1 MFNSIALNVVIGL
14 IFIFLLYSLL
24 ATVISEMIASVLGL
38 RARTLKSA
46 ISRML
51 NDEKV
56 QSFFK
61 RFWNSLRIMKTPDN
75 EIINGFYN
83 SPEIKYLGGT
93 GLFSKPSF
101 IKASSF
107 SKTLVDELAG
117 PGKVTS
123 ERITAVLKASAH
135 QAGHNGAGV
144 TRVPI
149 DRESAEYVLTL
160 WEEAEADVVRFK
172 KLIED
177 WFNRT
182 MEQAS
187 EWYKRKI
194 QLVLLVLGFCMAWF
208 FYADTFQIV
217 KTLSKDKDAREQLV
231 LLAEAYSKSNPAGGE
246 ASLSEVKKKLDMDV
260 ANANAILGLG
270 GWLPEQ
276 MQVVT
281 DPNSLRKT
289 YSSPVDPVCLPL
301 RQRGLASGTLKFT
314 FGDKLTYL
322 LLLAYHHFFGFLLT
336 AIAVSLG
343 APFWFDLLNK
353 VMKLRT
359 GGDKI

>member
-38 RARTLKSA
+38 RARTLMLA

-56 QSFFK
+56 QTLLK

-75 EIINGFYN
+75 EIIRGFYN
-83 SPEIKYLGGT
+83 SPEIKYLGST
-93 GLFSKPSF
+93 GLFRKPSF
-101 IKASSF
+101 IRASSF
-107 SKTLVDELAG
+107 SKTLIDELAG
-117 PGKVTS
+117 PGPVTS
-123 ERITAVLKASAH
+123 EKITAVLKASAH
-135 QAGHNGAGV
+135 KAGNNGAGV
-144 TRVPI
+144 TRVAI

-160 WEEAEADVVRFK
+160 WEEAEADVAKFK
-172 KLIED
+172 KLLED

-187 EWYKRKI
+187 DWYKRKI
-194 QLVLLVLGFCMAWF
+194 QLVLLILGFGMAWF
-208 FYADTFQIV
+208 FYADTFQIT

-231 LLAEAYSKSNPAGGE
+231 QLADAYAKSNPAGGE

-260 ANANAILGLG
+260 ANANSILGLG
-270 GWLPEQ
+270 GWLPDQ
-276 MQVVT
+276 MQVKM
-281 DPNSLRKT
+281 DPNSFQKT
-289 YSSPVDPVCLPL
+289 YSSPVDPVCLPFRH
-301 RQRGLASGTLKFT
+301 RQLSTGTLKFT

-322 LLLAYHHFFGFLLT
+322 LRLVYHHFFGFLLT
-336 AIAVSLG
+336 AVAISLG

-359 GGDKI
+359 EGK